1 MIMVAAARRSSRG
14 TDDAPDGQR
23 LGRAEKEMTMSKWT
37 IKATCAALALAAV
50 VIGPLARSECWARR
64 IVVGP
69 LQSGN
74 GASGEFRENIVG
86 TPSGLTGGL
95 TVRGQGLTP
104 GKTYT
109 VTTGGTTLGTMKAN
123 RAGRARAA
131 FLARPR
137 GLAQGLATDP
147 RGKVLAVTDP
157 DNTDPNSEDVME
169 GDVGD
174 PTTPGSIPCCLNTTD
189 EQGCADL
196 LPDECTAAGGTA
208 VVAATCDPDPCPGQ
222 GGTPGAIACCL
233 STPDQQGCD
242 EILPADCT
250 AAGGTVAASATS
262 CDPDPCPGQSSDGE
276 TDAGD

>member
-1 MIMVAAARRSSRG
+1 M
-14 TDDAPDGQR
+14 
-23 LGRAEKEMTMSKWT
+23 
-37 IKATCAALALAAV
+37 
-50 VIGPLARSECWARR
+50 
-64 IVVGP
+64 VVGP
-69 LQSGN
+69 LHSGT

-86 TPSGLTGGL
+86 APSGLTGGL
-95 TVRGQGLTP
+95 TVRGEGLTP

-109 VTTGGTTLGTMKAN
+109 VTAGGTTLGTMKAN
-123 RAGRARAA
+123 RAGRAKAA

-137 GLAQGLATDP
+137 ARAQGLATDP

-174 PTTPGSIPCCLNTTD
+174 PTTTGTIPCCLNTTD
-189 EQGCADL
+189 EQGCSDL

-208 VVAATCDPDPCPGQ
+208 VAATTCDPDPCPGQ

-250 AAGGTVAASATS
+250 AAGGIAAASATS
-262 CDPDPCPGQSSDGE
+262 SDPDPCPGQPSDGE
-276 TDAGD
+276 TGAGD